1 MLLELKNIYKNY
13 IQGTMEVPV
22 LKDINLC
29 VEEGEYVAI
38 MGPSGSG
45 KSTLMNI
52 IGCIDKPT
60 SGTYLL
66 DDVEIEKCKD
76 KELSEVRNQKIG
88 FVFQN
93 FNLLPRQSA
102 LDNVA
107 LPLQYAKVPIKKR
120 KQKAK
125 EMLEMVDLA
134 DRVSFKPTQLSGGQ
148 KQRVAIARALA
159 SDPKILLCDE
169 ATSAL
174 DPQTTASILELL
186 KSINEQ
192 FNITIVIITHQ
203 MSVIREICNRV
214 AIIEHGELVEN
225 GLVEDIFSHPKSKAA
240 RELILRELPED
251 GVKLEGAVAE
261 QLERIQSDRK
271 LRIVFSEN
279 SAFEPVIAN
288 MILKFGT
295 PVNILRAD
303 TKNVGGVAKGE
314 MILGL
319 PDDRHLQIDMEE
331 YLKEHGLEIEE
342 VTGDVE

>member
-134 DRVSFKPTQLSGGQ
+134 DSVSFKPTQLSGGQ
-148 KQRVAIARALA
+148 KQRVAIARAMVA
-159 SDPKILLCDE
+159 DPKILLADE
-169 ATSAL
+169 PTGAL
-174 DPQTTASILELL
+174 DSKSGLQVMELFDTL
-186 KSINEQ
+186 HKQ
-192 FNITIVIITHQ
+192 GVTIIMITH
-203 MSVIREICNRV
+203 SDEIASYADRV
-214 AIIEHGELVEN
+214 VKIIDGELY
-225 GLVEDIFSHPKSKAA
+225 
-240 RELILRELPED
+240 
-251 GVKLEGAVAE
+251 EGDA
-261 QLERIQSDRK
+261 Q
-271 LRIVFSEN
+271 
-279 SAFEPVIAN
+279 P
-288 MILKFGT
+288 
-295 PVNILRAD
+295 
-303 TKNVGGVAKGE
+303 
-314 MILGL
+314 
-319 PDDRHLQIDMEE
+319 
-331 YLKEHGLEIEE
+331 
-342 VTGDVE
+342 VTGGDEHE

>member
-134 DRVSFKPTQLSGGQ
+134 DRVSFKPTRLSGGQ
-148 KQRVAIARALA
+148 KQRVAIARAMVA
-159 SDPKILLCDE
+159 DPKILLADE
-169 ATSAL
+169 PTGAL
-174 DPQTTASILELL
+174 DSKSGLQVMELFDTL
-186 KSINEQ
+186 HKQ
-192 FNITIVIITHQ
+192 GVTIIMITH
-203 MSVIREICNRV
+203 SDEIASYADRV
-214 AIIEHGELVEN
+214 VKIIDGELY
-225 GLVEDIFSHPKSKAA
+225 
-240 RELILRELPED
+240 
-251 GVKLEGAVAE
+251 EGDA
-261 QLERIQSDRK
+261 Q
-271 LRIVFSEN
+271 
-279 SAFEPVIAN
+279 P
-288 MILKFGT
+288 
-295 PVNILRAD
+295 
-303 TKNVGGVAKGE
+303 
-314 MILGL
+314 
-319 PDDRHLQIDMEE
+319 
-331 YLKEHGLEIEE
+331 
-342 VTGDVE
+342 VTGGDEHE